1 MHFSQ
6 SRIYLSISIFI
17 YLSLYIFISLYLFI
31 YISIISIPI
40 CTMWNTPIMRT
51 MWQKQSV
58 KRFSLCNFHISF
70 HGEGLYKLR
79 VVCTFC
85 HIHVRR
91 KKLTNVWL
99 IYAFLPP
106 PPPGCGGVSIS
117 FSFCLISKQLRV
129 GLYTKGL
136 WIETKQK
143 HTFWGRA
150 VVAQLFEHVFDVQK
164 VPGPVLDVTSLKVLW
179 WKGMWKVVD
188 PHCHREQTMLTWFSR
203 RQRIH
208 SSCVSKESY

>member
-106 PPPGCGGVSIS
+106 PPPRVWWSFYFVFILPYLQAAQSGSIHKRSLDWNQTETHLLGKGCCSSIIWTCIWCAKGPRAS
-117 FSFCLISKQLRV
+117 PWRHQLKGSLMEGNVKSCGSPLPPRADNADLIQ
-129 GLYTKGL
+129 
-136 WIETKQK
+136 
-143 HTFWGRA
+143 
-150 VVAQLFEHVFDVQK
+150 
-164 VPGPVLDVTSLKVLW
+164 
-179 WKGMWKVVD
+179 
-188 PHCHREQTMLTWFSR
+188 
-203 RQRIH
+203 
-208 SSCVSKESY
+208 